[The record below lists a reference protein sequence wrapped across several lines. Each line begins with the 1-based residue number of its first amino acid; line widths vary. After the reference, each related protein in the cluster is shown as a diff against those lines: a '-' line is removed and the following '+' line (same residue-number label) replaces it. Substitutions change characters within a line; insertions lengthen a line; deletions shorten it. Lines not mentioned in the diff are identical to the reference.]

1 MITSLYFKIP
11 RRLRILVL
19 FLLIVFA
26 SYFITRVFLGESKEV
41 PREFLEARQQASV
54 IAQEII
60 RMSDETANRLNEV
73 SNLSQERKYT
83 EAVNL
88 IVQEIE
94 RNRQAREKAIRL
106 SAQLEKMTQSISG
119 ITPKSA
125 SQSALEAVS
134 SEVALISRLI
144 SYNDYMIQLLEVLRA
159 KFLGQEKNS
168 DGKIQELIE
177 KINNEARA
185 INDLDQKFNR
195 IMSGFD
201 SYF

>member
-26 SYFITRVFLGESKEV
+26 AYFITRVFLGESKEV

>member
-1 MITSLYFKIP
+1 MVSELYFKIP

-26 SYFITRVFLGESKEV
+26 AYFITRVFLGESKEV

>member
-1 MITSLYFKIP
+1 MVSELYFKIP